1 MNENTLTITS
11 RSNPWVQQ
19 WLRYQ
24 AKPAERKAAG
34 LAWLEGEH
42 LAVEA
47 LNRLVRAHFALDAL
61 IFPSTDAGKAMYQ
74 RLLSQYA
81 AVSGI
86 PIVWLGEVAYK
97 ALCIMDSA
105 PRVCAVLRLSANS
118 STKPQSI
125 AAAPTVVLDGVQ
137 DPGNIGTL
145 IRLCA
150 AFAVPQ
156 VLLSAGCA
164 SAWSS
169 KALRAGQ
176 GAQLAVQVH
185 EEVNLSEAYATF
197 KQLAM
202 PIAATSLAAGS
213 VPLNQVKLTKQMVLV
228 FGNEGQGISP
238 ASQTAATQFVHI
250 PMQGRFESLNVGTAA
265 AICLWQW
272 QNNTT
277 T

>member
-1 MNENTLTITS
+1 MNETVITS

-34 LAWLEGEH
+34 FAWLEGEH
-42 LAVEA
+42 LVVEA
-47 LNRLVRAHFALDAL
+47 LNRLGTAHFALDTL
-61 IFPSTDAGKAMYQ
+61 IFPSTEAGSAMHQ

-86 PIVWLGEVAYK
+86 QIVWLGEGAHK
-97 ALCIMDSA
+97 ALCTLDSA
-105 PRVCAVLRLSANS
+105 PSVCAVLRLAFNKTANE
-118 STKPQSI
+118 QSI
-125 AAAPTVVLDGVQ
+125 VAVPTVVLDGVQ

-145 IRLCA
+145 VRLCA

-176 GAQLAVQVH
+176 GAQLAVKVY
-185 EEVNLSEAYATF
+185 EEVDLNAAYAVF
-197 KQLAM
+197 KRSAM
-202 PIAATSLAAGS
+202 SIAATSLATGS
-213 VPLNQVKLTKQMVLV
+213 VPLNQAKTTQQMVWV

-238 ASQTAATQFVHI
+238 ASQAAATQRVHI
-250 PMQGRFESLNVGTAA
+250 PMQGGFESLNVGTAA

-272 QNNTT
+272 QNSATT
-277 T
+277 